1 VMRRRGLLLLA
12 AGLIAA
18 IAAAILVFE
27 LSQGR
32 TDGGDGRQAAIPTAT
47 PIPVEQVVIAAR
59 DIAPRQP
66 VTAADVVTRTYPV
79 GVVQADAI
87 RDPASVIS
95 MTATTQIFSGQ
106 TLLTRQFDPNA
117 APGPA
122 PPASTTIP
130 AGKVLMAFPATGM
143 LESTGAVQAGDHV
156 DIMIT
161 LPVSGTID
169 LPSNGAP
176 AQGRPGDRSIVS
188 QATLQNVTVY
198 NTGLWTPQAGA
209 AAAAAAQPVKVITFI
224 VDHQEAL
231 ILKYIKDS
239 GGTIDLVI
247 RSAKDTNPVATD
259 PVSLDYLVDLF
270 RFVTL
275 PSR

>member
-18 IAAAILVFE
+18 IAAAILVFY
-27 LSQGR
+27 LSTPPPPRPGE
-32 TDGGDGRQAAIPTAT
+32 TAAGPTVT
-47 PIPVEQVVIAAR
+47 PVPVEQVVIAAR

-66 VTAADVVTRTYPV
+66 VNAADVVTRTYPV
-79 GVVQADAI
+79 GVVQADAV

-95 MTATTQIFSGQ
+95 MTATTQIFRGQ

-117 APGPA
+117 AAGPA
-122 PPASTTIP
+122 PPVSTTIP

-224 VDHQEAL
+224 VDH
-231 ILKYIKDS
+231 
-239 GGTIDLVI
+239 
-247 RSAKDTNPVATD
+247 
-259 PVSLDYLVDLF
+259 
-270 RFVTL
+270 
-275 PSR
+275 

>member
-1 VMRRRGLLLLA
+1 
-12 AGLIAA
+12 
-18 IAAAILVFE
+18 
-27 LSQGR
+27 
-32 TDGGDGRQAAIPTAT
+32 
-47 PIPVEQVVIAAR
+47 
-59 DIAPRQP
+59 
-66 VTAADVVTRTYPV
+66 
-79 GVVQADAI
+79 
-87 RDPASVIS
+87 
-95 MTATTQIFSGQ
+95 
-106 TLLTRQFDPNA
+106 
-117 APGPA
+117 
-122 PPASTTIP
+122 
-130 AGKVLMAFPATGM
+130 MAFPATGM

>member
-27 LSQGR
+27 LSTPPPPPPPG
-32 TDGGDGRQAAIPTAT
+32 TPSAGAAT
-47 PIPVEQVVIAAR
+47 PIPVEQVVIAAH

-106 TLLTRQFDPNA
+106 TLLTRQFSGTPSA
-117 APGPA
+117 SSV
-122 PPASTTIP
+122 PPPDSQTIP
-130 AGKVLMAFPATGM
+130 AGKVAMAFPATGM
-143 LESTGAVQAGDHV
+143 LESTGAIKAGDHV

-176 AQGRPGDRSIVS
+176 AQGRPGDRSIVA

-198 NTGLWTPQAGA
+198 GTGLWTPQAAAGA
-209 AAAAAAQPVKVITFI
+209 GDQPVKIITFI

-275 PSR
+275 PPR